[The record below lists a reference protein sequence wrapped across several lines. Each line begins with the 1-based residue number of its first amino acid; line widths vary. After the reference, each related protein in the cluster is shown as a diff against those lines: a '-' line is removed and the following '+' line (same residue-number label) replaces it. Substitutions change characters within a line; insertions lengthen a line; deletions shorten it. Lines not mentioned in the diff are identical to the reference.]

1 MPWFE
6 NEIVDFDMTSSVGNH
21 FEVTTHFATH
31 ADGGCDLGRWLLEI
45 ETCEH
50 PEHRKVYEL
59 SLISVDWRVCPTSR
73 GLGKMLGVRR
83 YAVVVDVMVVKG
95 TGGY

>member
-1 MPWFE
+1 MNGATVISDAGFWKLKRASTPSIE
-6 NEIVDFDMTSSVGNH
+6 RYTS
-21 FEVTTHFATH
+21 F
-31 ADGGCDLGRWLLEI
+31 
-45 ETCEH
+45 
-50 PEHRKVYEL
+50 